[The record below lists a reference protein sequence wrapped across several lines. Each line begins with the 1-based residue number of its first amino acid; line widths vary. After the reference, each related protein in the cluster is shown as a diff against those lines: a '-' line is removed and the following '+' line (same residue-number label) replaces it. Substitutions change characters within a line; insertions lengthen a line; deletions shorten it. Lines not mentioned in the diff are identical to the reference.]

1 MHETTV
7 RFSDELWARVR
18 QASRRER
25 ISAAEFV
32 REATLTR
39 LAVEQHLSLLRAE
52 VDEALKAF
60 ADRIGRLE
68 ERLHR
73 HGLR

>member
-1 MHETTV
+1 MHETTI

-25 ISAAEFV
+25 MSAAEFV
-32 REATLTR
+32 REATLAR
-39 LAVEQHLSLLRAE
+39 LAVDEHL
-52 VDEALKAF
+52 ALVRVELDAALHAF
-60 ADRIGRLE
+60 ADRVGRVEDSL
-68 ERLHR
+68 RR

>member
-32 REATLTR
+32 REATLAR
-39 LAVEQHLSLLRAE
+39 LAVDQHVSLLRAD
-52 VDEALKAF
+52 VDATLEAF
-60 ADRIGRLE
+60 ADRVGRLE
-68 ERLHR
+68 ERLRR